1 MSVWLSFKKSKIDW
15 SYGNRC
21 WREMRLSIL
30 KSFLMFLKIW
40 VSMQTFIEGETFEWD
55 FCEKLKD
62 QIEQFEIIHQIED
75 LSFINS
81 DKLDLTINI
90 ILLQKYIEP
99 LACFGFLGIYTLI
112 NKSHA
117 EAYFSC
123 GNSRDIYDLLETIN
137 DYLDKDK
144 INNEIIM
151 NAKIVFKHSYE
162 SGEVICIS

>member
-21 WREMRLSIL
+21 WREMRMSIL
-30 KSFLMFLKIW
+30 KSFLMFLKQWILI
-40 VSMQTFIEGETFEWD
+40 QTFIEGETFEWD

-62 QIEQFEIIHQIED
+62 LIEQFEIIHQIDD

-81 DKLDLTINI
+81 DNLDLTINI
-90 ILLQKYIEP
+90 LLLQKYIEP

-123 GNSRDIYDLLETIN
+123 GNARDIYDLLETIN

-151 NAKIVFKHSYE
+151 NAKKVFKHSYI
-162 SGEVICIS
+162 SGEPICIS